1 MSVTE
6 ESRTVVARRMPERAP
21 SHGLVELPLVASRAL
36 IGVLARFSRS
46 SLLGAGSIAFL
57 IILVFVAIFAD
68 QIAPYGPLV
77 ADYTALIHPPSLAHL
92 AGTDN
97 LGRDALSRVII
108 GARTTLFVAFTSIAI
123 GEAVGSAW
131 GVISGYAGGRFD
143 LLSQRFLDVLM
154 AFPGVIL
161 ALLLLVAL
169 SAGVDTIIIAIAVTR
184 VPGTARVIRSVV
196 LSVREMDFVTS
207 ARAIGASP
215 ARVMAFHVA
224 PQVVAPLLVIFA
236 SGLGGAIFAEAAL
249 SFLGLGIP
257 PPAPSWGNMLGGIL
271 VTSFNPPWWLVVVP
285 GLAITFTIL
294 ALNLFGDALRD
305 YLDPKLRG
313 RLQQ

>member
-1 MSVTE
+1 MDSSRE
-6 ESRTVVARRMPERAP
+6 ETARAAP
-21 SHGLVELPLVASRAL
+21 ATGPAADLVNLPLKASRAL
-36 IGVLARFSRS
+36 IGIAARFTGS
-46 SLLGAGSIAFL
+46 SLLGAGSVVLL
-57 IILVFVAIFAD
+57 IILAFVAIFAD
-68 QIAPYGPLV
+68 QIAPYGPLT
-77 ADYTALIHPPSLAHL
+77 ADYKALIQAPSLSHL

-97 LGRDALSRVII
+97 LGRDALSRVIV
-108 GARTTLFVAFTSIAI
+108 GARTTLLVAFLSIAI
-123 GEAVGSAW
+123 GETVGCTW

-154 AFPGVIL
+154 AFPSVIL

-169 SAGVDTIIIAIAVTR
+169 GAGIDTIIIAIAVTR
-184 VPGTARVIRSVV
+184 VPGTARVMRSIV

-215 ARVMAFHVA
+215 TRVMLFHVA
-224 PQVVAPLLVIFA
+224 PQVLAPLLVISA

-271 VTSFNPPWWLVVVP
+271 VTSFNPPWWLVVAP

-294 ALNLFGDALRD
+294 ALNLLGDAMRD

-313 RLQQ
+313 RLQ